1 MPSGP
6 LRASASGEVGAGGER
21 AGSTEGN
28 RKRALTEL
36 PPPQLQ
42 FAAQDVANTPIS
54 IPWLS
59 RFDASI
65 QFDEELDMSS
75 LEGRMTVVPE
85 TAIAGLQWVPS
96 QSVTEMRPMGE
107 PTVTRF
113 TEVQFWLVRSISSDP
128 IVITFSPGIRGR
140 SGRLLAQ
147 EARFE
152 LVVTWKVPPVMVL
165 EGRGYEAA
173 GESLGT
179 VRATSESSERE
190 PVFVAGPAT
199 LHIDFRIP
207 VDDTEKVGAAVA
219 RHFTERGFTVDPPQW
234 DAEGRA
240 LTLPIQDMPRETHH
254 SFSTRDLAEV
264 PGPLFESS

>member
-1 MPSGP
+1 MDSG
-6 LRASASGEVGAGGER
+6 GDR

-28 RKRALTEL
+28 RKRELTEL
-36 PPPQLQ
+36 PPPRLQ

-85 TAIAGLQWVPS
+85 KAIAGLQWVPS
-96 QSVTEMRPMGE
+96 QSVTDMRPMGE
-107 PTVTRF
+107 PPGTRF
-113 TEVQFWLVRSISSDP
+113 TAVQFWLVRPISSDP

-152 LVVTWKVPPVMVL
+152 LVVPGEGPPVMVL
-165 EGRGYEAA
+165 EGKGYAAA
-173 GESLGT
+173 GAALGP

-207 VDDTEKVGAAVA
+207 VDTEKVGAAVA
-219 RHFTERGFTVDPPQW
+219 RHFSERGFTVDPPQW